1 MYSKN
6 KTIKSRLRKIL
17 CLILTAALL
26 SPVMFSSVSDAKSQD
41 ELKKQKQEI
50 EKKETDA
57 KSRRNDASQNLNNL
71 KNEAGHIQSN
81 VNGIENNI
89 NNVRAEINDTRS
101 KVVNASRD
109 IDKLQEDLEN
119 AKAKQKEQYE
129 AMKNQ
134 IVLSY
139 ENGHEQSFFTAS
151 LESGSIADFINRAQ
165 YIYSI
170 HKYNEKMISSL
181 EKLQKT
187 IEEKTDALKTRQGD
201 LTRYSDTLSSKQ
213 GELENLL
220 ASENDK
226 LSDKNKEVIAASTD
240 VDEIDREI
248 SGYKASVQ
256 AIDAQVAAAQAA
268 AAQRA
273 AAEMEAEKAAAEA
286 ELTKKNQELEE
297 AKKTLDDAKNTGDQT
312 KIDEAAKNVD
322 DKQND
327 VNHAEE
333 NLENV
338 SKISSSQGQV
348 YENSSELNLLEAI
361 VTAEAGNQ
369 GYAGKLAVASVILN
383 RVFCKKYGFGN
394 VNTISAVVYQKNQF
408 EPVTRHQWV
417 KVNGTW
423 QDSGMTVLEYY
434 LAHPELINQE
444 TVNACKAAMSG
455 QRYQGPGGPM
465 NQLFFMTPDAFS
477 RQSWLKNR
485 TIADKFTLKGHTF
498 FNVL

>member
-1 MYSKN
+1 
-6 KTIKSRLRKIL
+6 
-17 CLILTAALL
+17 
-26 SPVMFSSVSDAKSQD
+26 
-41 ELKKQKQEI
+41 
-50 EKKETDA
+50 
-57 KSRRNDASQNLNNL
+57 
-71 KNEAGHIQSN
+71 
-81 VNGIENNI
+81 
-89 NNVRAEINDTRS
+89 
-101 KVVNASRD
+101 
-109 IDKLQEDLEN
+109 
-119 AKAKQKEQYE
+119 
-129 AMKNQ
+129 MKNQ

-165 YIYSI
+165 YIFPI
-170 HKYNEKMISSL
+170 HKYSEKMISSSL
-181 EKLQKT
+181 EKLRRQL
-187 IEEKTDALKTRQGD
+187 EKKLMLLKPGRGD

-226 LSDKNKEVIAASTD
+226 LSDKSKEVIAASTD

-348 YENSSELNLLEAI
+348 YSNGSELNLA
-361 VTAEAGNQ
+361 
-369 GYAGKLAVASVILN
+369 K
-383 RVFCKKYGFGN
+383 
-394 VNTISAVVYQKNQF
+394 
-408 EPVTRHQWV
+408 P
-417 KVNGTW
+417 
-423 QDSGMTVLEYY
+423 
-434 LAHPELINQE
+434 
-444 TVNACKAAMSG
+444 
-455 QRYQGPGGPM
+455 
-465 NQLFFMTPDAFS
+465 
-477 RQSWLKNR
+477 
-485 TIADKFTLKGHTF
+485 
-498 FNVL
+498 